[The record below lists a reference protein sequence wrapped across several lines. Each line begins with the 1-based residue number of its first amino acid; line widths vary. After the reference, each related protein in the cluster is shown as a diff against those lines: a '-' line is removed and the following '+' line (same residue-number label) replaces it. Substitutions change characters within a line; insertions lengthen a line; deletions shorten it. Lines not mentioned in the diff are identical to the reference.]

1 MLIFFRLSA
10 PGASC
15 SPSWLTP
22 FMTRTRCLWPW
33 PSSSAYSPT
42 SWAARW
48 NANNSGGLDLY
59 CESCDFSFIT
69 LSTVWGLCVPLRP
82 GFMVASSWFL
92 LCSGASPPRR
102 RLLDK
107 FPCAEVHDDRLL
119 QKCEKLEM
127 IRRES
132 RGNGLYIHAQIVGH
146 DVSDCFYTQSFYDQC
161 YRLINKCSCL

>member
-1 MLIFFRLSA
+1 MKTTQED
-10 PGASC
+10 
-15 SPSWLTP
+15 WT
-22 FMTRTRCLWPW
+22 
-33 PSSSAYSPT
+33 
-42 SWAARW
+42 
-48 NANNSGGLDLY
+48 Y
-59 CESCDFSFIT
+59 CELCDFGSIT
-69 LSTVWGLCVPLRP
+69 LSTVWGLCVPLGP
-82 GFMVASSWFL
+82 ASWWPAPDS
-92 LCSGASPPRR
+92 CSEASPPRR

-161 YRLINKCSCL
+161 LQINK